1 MLHTEYDEDS
11 SCDLV
16 LVCYWSQPCILTGIT
31 QGAAAYILKNDADQ
45 PRQAAR
51 QGGILGNIF
60 ITLKYFII
68 CKCSEMF
75 HNKSLQSF
83 SGRCNKEEFKVGVR
97 LLGRKTGLL
106 RPVR

>member
-16 LVCYWSQPCILTGIT
+16 LVCHWSQPCILTGIT
-31 QGAAAYILKNDADQ
+31 QGAPAYILKNDADQ

-60 ITLKYFII
+60 ITLKYFYFYREI
-68 CKCSEMF
+68 F
-75 HNKSLQSF
+75 HNPKSTDYRVDDVKNSF
-83 SGRCNKEEFKVGVR
+83 NV
-97 LLGRKTGLL
+97 
-106 RPVR
+106 

>member
-16 LVCYWSQPCILTGIT
+16 LVCHWSQPCILTGIT

-68 CKCSEMF
+68 CICSEMF

-83 SGRCNKEEFKVGVR
+83 SGRCNKKSLR
-97 LLGRKTGLL
+97 LESDCLGERLGYSGL
-106 RPVR
+106 